1 MALPVPLQL
10 IKSTVERCLR
20 KCPTKSSIGKE
31 NQQMLELTPTTW
43 YLSMLRPT
51 IAKLQKRKT
60 KILNEVK
67 QKILKLPRINR

>member
-1 MALPVPLQL
+1 VFEEMPHKKQYWEG
-10 IKSTVERCLR
+10 K
-20 KCPTKSSIGKE
+20 PTDDRTDPYHLVSFKG
-31 NQQMLELTPTTW
+31 
-43 YLSMLRPT
+43 PT